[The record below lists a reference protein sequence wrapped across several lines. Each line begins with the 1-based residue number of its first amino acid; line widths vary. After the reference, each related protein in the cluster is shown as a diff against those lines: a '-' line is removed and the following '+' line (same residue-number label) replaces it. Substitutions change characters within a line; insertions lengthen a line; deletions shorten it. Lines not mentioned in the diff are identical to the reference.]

1 VLPTYPWHGKAALSS
16 IISVLLVYRN
26 VVEEND
32 PLSSSTFSTGPDHIH
47 AEDATQLS
55 QSSLDCISSSHHA
68 GEDCIPKSK
77 ELSTSKKK
85 ISAKKDKHIADDKS
99 SPDDRHSTDDE
110 KYSTEKD
117 QPSSEAE
124 KNKGKEGQDSAEDD
138 TMSEELEAAESSGT
152 TSSPTSGTTSCRSSG
167 TTSLGPE
174 RGGTSRESECS
185 SADLISP
192 SIEVISPR

>member
-1 VLPTYPWHGKAALSS
+1 ME
-16 IISVLLVYRN
+16 
-26 VVEEND
+26 EEND
-32 PLSSSTFSTGPDHIH
+32 PHSSCTFSTGPDHIH

-77 ELSTSKKK
+77 ESSTSKKTK
-85 ISAKKDKHIADDKS
+85 SADEDKHIADDKS
-99 SPDDRHSTDDE
+99 SPDDKHSTDDE
-110 KYSTEKD
+110 KYSAEED
-117 QPSSEAE
+117 QPSPEAE

-138 TMSEELEAAESSGT
+138 TLSEELEAAEF
-152 TSSPTSGTTSCRSSG
+152 SSPTSGTTSCRSSG